1 MARIIY
7 DSELDESLKDIKED
21 VSPDYSAFNDEIPPP
36 PPINIKG
43 YGKNL
48 IVETAP
54 GSGKYKTQWGEEAS
68 DEYVR
73 DIEDTLASDMSDEQL
88 SAKIRKQVPQRPD
101 DAKLAAWETK
111 LKFRQMA
118 LESMKDHGLEVPDPW
133 LEGEKAASE
142 MKKHYYQGV
151 SVHDQLLRTEK
162 ENAKINFDIE
172 QARKIAVHNAKARI
186 DSFIAQI
193 DDHYEKMSTAEAKAP
208 TDDKRIENA
217 LTAQL
222 GRRPTDAEFIAEKQR
237 MAVEVASAKAKATE
251 QGKAEGQ
258 KGMLSENTLQQAYE
272 YVKTKGEFPPEVNRL
287 FRVPG
292 AQIEVMDYVSKRMAE
307 DGGSGENRVVQGA
320 IQKSLNSSLTFQEKQ
335 RGAMG
340 SFVSNINRQ
349 IDRIGEL
356 EKSVIQ
362 RVGVRALDM
371 PIRELKTRFAGSG
384 YERALESY
392 TKEVSA
398 EISKLVQGS
407 QASIQQLPVEVQKA
421 WDRIHDPNLSWAE
434 LKKVLDTTRR
444 QANDR
449 LKATDDEI
457 SFTQEKLRGYRR
469 KDSNAENGG
478 IPSRPKTWKRI
489 NGVWKQG

>member
-21 VSPDYSAFNDEIPPP
+21 VSPDYSAFNDKIPPP

-68 DEYVR
+68 PEYVK

-186 DSFIAQI
+186 DDYIKQI
-193 DDHYEKMSTAEAKAP
+193 DDHYDSMTKAEAEAARNEREKGEEQARHERDRKEKKEDSIDDRTKAYLQTLRSEQADIKKQMRGIGADLAKFGVADPASVPPTLAENQHIAGLVSHYKKLQEADEEQDSKINEIILNKPSEAKEIMEKKKAP
-208 TDDKRIENA
+208 KSHI
-217 LTAQL
+217 LSGMKS
-222 GRRPTDAEFIAEKQR
+222 GR
-237 MAVEVASAKAKATE
+237 
-251 QGKAEGQ
+251 
-258 KGMLSENTLQQAYE
+258 Y
-272 YVKTKGEFPPEVNRL
+272 
-287 FRVPG
+287 
-292 AQIEVMDYVSKRMAE
+292 
-307 DGGSGENRVVQGA
+307 
-320 IQKSLNSSLTFQEKQ
+320 
-335 RGAMG
+335 
-340 SFVSNINRQ
+340 
-349 IDRIGEL
+349 RIGG
-356 EKSVIQ
+356 KIVKWD
-362 RVGVRALDM
+362 GN
-371 PIRELKTRFAGSG
+371 RE
-384 YERALESY
+384 
-392 TKEVSA
+392 
-398 EISKLVQGS
+398 I
-407 QASIQQLPVEVQKA
+407 
-421 WDRIHDPNLSWAE
+421 
-434 LKKVLDTTRR
+434 
-444 QANDR
+444 
-449 LKATDDEI
+449 
-457 SFTQEKLRGYRR
+457 
-469 KDSNAENGG
+469 
-478 IPSRPKTWKRI
+478 
-489 NGVWKQG
+489 